1 MRSVFIAVIGAG
13 VMIASCVLLG
23 ATQGCTKQQGAVVAP
38 AIPAVSSCVARII
51 SDALSGMSRADILAD
66 VPTSC
71 ASSIVEIDNVIAGYA
86 PSLPAVKRAAFSSL
100 GRHPGSSFF
109 SSGGLQTAIFRR
121 KGAAARSSSGFSA
134 ARLGSQAPGRV

>member
-1 MRSVFIAVIGAG
+1 MKAA
-13 VMIASCVLLG
+13 LLG
-23 ATQGCTKQQGAVVAP
+23 LILCAGAAAGCTKQQGAVVAP

-86 PSLPAVKRAAFSSL
+86 PSLPAVKRAPAYL
-100 GRHPGSSFF
+100 EVH
-109 SSGGLQTAIFRR
+109 
-121 KGAAARSSSGFSA
+121 GA
-134 ARLGSQAPGRV
+134 P